1 MKTRELLNSFIW
13 RSGRLKGSK
22 IIGERE
28 REQDL
33 TLKQRDGHRKKSKTE
48 QPDTSQ
54 WSVGLFKFV
63 LRAVVS
69 NRPSRPGQINLL
81 PVQPKSI
88 QQLANSHNPLNL
100 CLWFREIVFRCILV
114 RTRREEPGFIIRM
127 HNRQPFTRI
136 PPDTAHQVVTPQ
148 PAGRLLNTTP
158 VGLILRLRIGDSTG
172 DLTVCMAGIGRKEVD
187 VRIAGSSVLTP
198 GFGGLLEQGEV
209 ALRTDLPQNILIT
222 ARERSGR
229 AGQKSLDVCIVD
241 LIELQAGSQSI
252 AIRLFCVTGGKACME
267 NLRLV
272 ELHFRVGDHID
283 RLIGLQ
289 KSVAQV
295 GDVVIEV
302 EPSEP

>member
-54 WSVGLFKFV
+54 WNVGLFKFV

-88 QQLANSHNPLNL
+88 QQQLADSHNTLNL
-100 CLWFREIVFRCILV
+100 LFRRFREIVLRRILV

-127 HNRQPFTRI
+127 RYRQPFTCI

-148 PAGRLLNTTP
+148 PAGRLLNTIP
-158 VGLILRLRIGDSTG
+158 VGLILRLRIGHPSG
-172 DLTVCMAGIGRKEVD
+172 DLSLGMTGIG
-187 VRIAGSSVLTP
+187 
-198 GFGGLLEQGEV
+198 
-209 ALRTDLPQNILIT
+209 
-222 ARERSGR
+222 
-229 AGQKSLDVCIVD
+229 
-241 LIELQAGSQSI
+241 
-252 AIRLFCVTGGKACME
+252 
-267 NLRLV
+267 
-272 ELHFRVGDHID
+272 
-283 RLIGLQ
+283 
-289 KSVAQV
+289 
-295 GDVVIEV
+295 
-302 EPSEP
+302 